1 VNRAAKLVSL
11 SAGDV
16 ELVSHTVIEV
26 AAVLS
31 AARRAVVSGRY
42 DNVVLDDDSAVLF
55 AQAGATLGDRLRYVK
70 IIIML

>member
-31 AARRAVVSGRY
+31 AAGRTVVSGRD
-42 DNVVLDDDSAVLF
+42 DNVVLYDDRAVLF
-55 AQAGATLGDRLRYVK
+55 AQAGATLGNRLRDIK
-70 IIIML
+70 IVIML